1 MNCCAAHSTLVGRGK
16 SRWKCQRRSQQEGLL
31 LAETSNYFQKQT
43 STLTMQLFPC
53 AAFPKWGGGGGGEVK
68 YVEQSVIW
76 EKKNEY
82 KKLRNFKL
90 FMLDADAA

>member
-1 MNCCAAHSTLVGRGK
+1 M
-16 SRWKCQRRSQQEGLL
+16 L

-53 AAFPKWGGGGGGEVK
+53 AAFPLRGGGGAEGK

-76 EKKNEY
+76 EKKIEY
-82 KKLRNFKL
+82 KKLENFKL